1 MDPLPQLVLKVDV
14 DTYVGMRDGV
24 PALQRALDARGL
36 LASVYV
42 SCGPDHSG
50 RALRR
55 VFKPGF
61 LAKMLRTNAPG
72 MYGWRTTF
80 LIFAA
85 INLFVCL
92 PLHWFG
98 LARRDDTEGGSAAA
112 GSKPAGRRS
121 SRAAS

>member
-1 MDPLPQLVLKVDV
+1 MGALPQLALKVDV

-24 PALQRALDARGL
+24 PALQRALDRRGIP
-36 LASVYV
+36 ASVYV

-72 MYGWRTTF
+72 MYISFT
-80 LIFAA
+80 
-85 INLFVCL
+85 INCTY
-92 PLHWFG
+92 P
-98 LARRDDTEGGSAAA
+98 T
-112 GSKPAGRRS
+112 
-121 SRAAS
+121 